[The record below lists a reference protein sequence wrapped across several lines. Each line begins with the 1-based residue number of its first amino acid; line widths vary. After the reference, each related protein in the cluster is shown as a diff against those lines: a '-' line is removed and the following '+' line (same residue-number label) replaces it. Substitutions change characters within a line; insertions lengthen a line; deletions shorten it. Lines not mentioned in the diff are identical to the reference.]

1 MSKLTRQQLIA
12 LGVENYFGNVDRKN
26 MDAVLACCHDDC
38 TVTIQTDHLTH
49 SGMDGIRRMFENL
62 FAGYEEIWHGDF
74 EVTADEQNQTV
85 SMRFNVRLVDAKG
98 QETRLSN
105 CNFFYVEGGKFRR
118 YYVFMSGDNVLR

>member
-12 LGVENYFGNVDRKN
+12 LGVESYFGNVDRKN
-26 MDAVLACCHDDC
+26 MDAVLACCHGDC

-49 SGMDGIRRMFENL
+49 SGIDGIRRMFENL